1 MSTALYTGAAGSR
14 IPLRSPNLHIRRP
27 FQYENG
33 ARATMIY
40 FEKSVQIPAPR
51 GEFHSREPDA
61 AQLRWGGGGVDTGNL
76 EV

>member
-33 ARATMIY
+33 AKATVVY
-40 FEKSVQIPAPR
+40 FEKSVQIPAP
-51 GEFHSREPDA
+51 GENSTAEDRM
-61 AQLRWGGGGVDTGNL
+61 LLN
-76 EV
+76 